1 MAETEDGLDF
11 GGGGGKEDGL
21 GHGAEIGQ
29 GVGVVGVEFFGR
41 GDDGARAG
49 DGAEFG
55 EEGGVHVWLGREDT
69 TVMPASA
76 G

>member
-1 MAETEDGLDF
+1 MAEAEDGLDF
-11 GGGGGKEDGL
+11 GGGRREKDGL
-21 GHGAEIGQ
+21 RHCAKIGE